1 MELLICFRVTRT
13 SHQIGVSSTL
23 LFVITRLNG
32 ARSTNLMIMKKLIV
46 MLLCGVILPG
56 TLQAQDLITK
66 KDGTDITAKI
76 LEVSPNAIKY
86 KEWSNLDGPTF
97 ILRTSDVLIVRY
109 ENGQNQLFDAE
120 ESIVD
125 LSSYSNI
132 RYKSI
137 KDLYEKENYFKLSD
151 PYYSLGR
158 PWLNLLVP
166 GLAQYTMAE
175 PELGTKFL
183 IMGLSGDALASAGVA
198 LWSRASLYASDR
210 NKVSLY
216 DTYAIPGF
224 IGVVLGSAL
233 IITSTIWSINNAY
246 NVAKVKSL
254 YIEDKK
260 NNLNYSLSFAPTV
273 TLSATPNGVKP
284 IPAIGLSVTF

>member
-46 MLLCGVILPG
+46 MLLCGVLLPG
-56 TLQAQDLITK
+56 TLLAQDLITK
-66 KDGTDITAKI
+66 KDGTNITAKI

-86 KEWSNLDGPTF
+86 KDWSNLDGPTF

-175 PELGTKFL
+175 PELGTRFL
-183 IMGLSGDALASAGVA
+183 IMGLSGEALASAGVA
-198 LWSRASLYASDR
+198 LWSRASSAHNYNS
-210 NKVSLY
+210 
-216 DTYAIPGF
+216 YAIPGF

>member
-86 KEWSNLDGPTF
+86 KDWSNLDGPTF

-125 LSSYSNI
+125 LSS
-132 RYKSI
+132 
-137 KDLYEKENYFKLSD
+137 
-151 PYYSLGR
+151 
-158 PWLNLLVP
+158 
-166 GLAQYTMAE
+166 
-175 PELGTKFL
+175 
-183 IMGLSGDALASAGVA
+183 
-198 LWSRASLYASDR
+198 
-210 NKVSLY
+210 
-216 DTYAIPGF
+216 
-224 IGVVLGSAL
+224 
-233 IITSTIWSINNAY
+233 
-246 NVAKVKSL
+246 
-254 YIEDKK
+254 
-260 NNLNYSLSFAPTV
+260 
-273 TLSATPNGVKP
+273 
-284 IPAIGLSVTF
+284 